1 MKIELLTL
9 DKKDDRFLGYLLGT
23 FSKEFRAIP
32 VQSLNVHQK
41 TNQVTFKIL
50 KKEDIVPPFLG
61 MHWIQILKIR
71 NLIMVAFPV
80 FLTIINLLSARQP
93 IEWIYGTLASLGAFS
108 LLIAVN
114 LHNDYLDHL
123 SGLDRLHPDSRSR
136 VIQKGWVTAS
146 QMKNWSFFY
155 GFLGGLLGLPS
166 LIQFPQVGFVIL
178 AVVVIGLVG
187 LTSYKMGLR
196 YRRWSEL
203 SVFFLLGPV
212 LSSGLHFSF
221 GGLSLNAE
229 FWKAIIFGTYSGLLS
244 LFYLNIKNYEQIMVN
259 DQARFVNTV
268 SYLGFERSKWFLAFF
283 WVILVLGLLVFYL
296 MGAEL
301 WSFLSALV
309 ISSFFTYKFL
319 KKLFRLQSPIGSQ
332 IAECCFTAKLGSLT
346 LMIIWSLDLLL
357 KLFQFRI
364 VT

>member
-9 DKKDDRFLGYLLGT
+9 DKTEDRFQDYLLGT
-23 FSKEFRAIP
+23 FSKELRAIP
-32 VQSLNVHQK
+32 VQSLNVHQPA
-41 TNQVTFKIL
+41 NLVTFKIL
-50 KKEDIVPPFLG
+50 QKKDIVPPFLG

-71 NLIMVAFPV
+71 NLIMVAFPF
-80 FLTIINLLSARQP
+80 FLTIINLLSVGQQ
-93 IEWIYGTLASLGAFS
+93 IEWISGTLASLGAFS

-146 QMKNWSFFY
+146 QMKNWSYFY
-155 GFLGGLLGLPS
+155 GLLGGLLGVPS
-166 LIQFPQVGFVIL
+166 LIKFPQVGFVIL
-178 AVVVIGLVG
+178 AVLLIGLVG

-221 GGLSLNAE
+221 GGASLTPE

-268 SYLGFERSKWFLAFF
+268 SYLGFEKSKWFLAIF
-283 WVILVLGLLVFYL
+283 WIILVLGLMTFYL
-296 MGAEL
+296 MGTEL
-301 WSFLSALV
+301 WSFLSALI
-309 ISSFFTYKFL
+309 ISMFFSFKFL
-319 KKLFRLQSPIGSQ
+319 KKLFSLPSPIGSQ
-332 IAECCFTAKLGSLT
+332 ISECCFTAKLGSLT
-346 LMIIWSLDLLL
+346 LMVIWSIDMLL
-357 KLFQFRI
+357 KLFQFGI
-364 VT
+364 VS